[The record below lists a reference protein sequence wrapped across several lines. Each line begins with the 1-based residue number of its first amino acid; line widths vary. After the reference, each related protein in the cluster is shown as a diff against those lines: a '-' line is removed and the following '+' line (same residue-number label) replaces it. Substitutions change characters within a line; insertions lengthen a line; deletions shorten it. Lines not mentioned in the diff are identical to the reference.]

1 MEWYLLK
8 SAACLCVFYVFYKV
22 LLENSSIHAFKRVYL
37 LVGLVLSFLIP
48 LFTFT
53 TYVEIPMV
61 ETPLATAVLSSE
73 FSAVSSEEK
82 INSALESLKDNKVG
96 LMVLKSLIK
105 ANSLQN
111 GISLKGLKFSN
122 IEIEVGLI
130 PNVRLIFS

>member
-1 MEWYLLK
+1 MGFLDKAKDMAGKASQGLGGLK
-8 SAACLCVFYVFYKV
+8 DMGEDKIKEVINNFNEARPFLEDAGYK
-22 LLENSSIHAFKRVYL
+22 LS
-37 LVGLVLSFLIP
+37 GLQIEMGVPPKL
-48 LFTFT
+48 T
-53 TYVEIPMV
+53 T
-61 ETPLATAVLSSE
+61 E
-73 FSAVSSEEK
+73 FECNNASEEK

-105 ANSLQN
+105 ANGLQN